1 MTKLTFSN
9 ASNAVRGFRQ
19 HFADLARTMSNDA
32 IRMDFID
39 SNMDGSY
46 SINLGMVADEQQARI
61 GVVTHNRIEGVPM
74 LRRSVSR
81 GVVGQAHKLFAKLPA
96 GTPRKEAIAAAVAQ
110 GIAFYTARTQYQAF
124 RKAA

>member
-19 HFADLARTMSNDA
+19 HFPMLAERMGNELIRADFLNVDA
-32 IRMDFID
+32 
-39 SNMDGSY
+39 GGY
-46 SINLGMVADEQQARI
+46 TINLEAVADYQNELL
-61 GVVTHNRIEGVPM
+61 GVVTHNRLEGVPM

-81 GVVGQAHKLFAKLPA
+81 GVVGKVRALYVKLPA
-96 GTPRKEAIAAAVAQ
+96 GTTRRDAIAAAVAQ

-124 RKAA
+124 RKVA